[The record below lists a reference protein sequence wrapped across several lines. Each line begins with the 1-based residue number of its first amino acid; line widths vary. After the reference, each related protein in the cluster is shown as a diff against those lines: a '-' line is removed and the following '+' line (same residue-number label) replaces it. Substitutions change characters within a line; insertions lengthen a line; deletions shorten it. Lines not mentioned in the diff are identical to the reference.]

1 MNTQDKI
8 IQNKLGVLKLAK
20 MLGNV
25 SQACKVMGVSRD
37 SFYRFKRSAELTSK
51 PTLRYRRRN
60 RTSRDQPQEAL
71 YGVWVAKLTQG
82 AK

>member
-1 MNTQDKI
+1 MNTQDNI
-8 IQNKLGVLKLAK
+8 IQNKLGILKLAK

-51 PTLRYRRRN
+51 PTLRHWRRN
-60 RTSRDQPQEAL
+60 GTARN
-71 YGVWVAKLTQG
+71 
-82 AK
+82 